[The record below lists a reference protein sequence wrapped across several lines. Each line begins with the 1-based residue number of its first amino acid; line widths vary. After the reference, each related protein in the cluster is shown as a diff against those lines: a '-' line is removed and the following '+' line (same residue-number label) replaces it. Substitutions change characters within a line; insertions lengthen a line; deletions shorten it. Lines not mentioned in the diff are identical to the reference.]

1 MVSTTPHNK
10 PQDTG
15 ASRGSAPPG
24 SPLRAGGVAGPGSA
38 LGPGRL
44 ESPGIGAGPAGA
56 GGSRGAVTRRTRLL
70 YVGAGVVAM
79 LVVWQLLS
87 LTMSS
92 AIMASPADTAVA
104 LARLAWGSKLWVE
117 LLITL
122 KRLVVGLAVGAAVG
136 WVLGVVAGVQPQVRS
151 FLEPVRWVTMTVPA
165 VIIAALAML
174 WFGLGDFTVMFMV
187 AVIVFPT
194 MYVNTVAGVLAV
206 DSRLTEM
213 GRVYH
218 FSRRLLLTEVY
229 LPGIASPVMAGLT
242 LATGLA
248 VRAAVLAE
256 VLGAMNGIGHAFSRA
271 MSYLETPELFAW
283 ILVLLALMGVIE
295 FGVLRPLKRRVMRWR
310 KVGG

>member
-1 MVSTTPHNK
+1 
-10 PQDTG
+10 
-15 ASRGSAPPG
+15 
-24 SPLRAGGVAGPGSA
+24 
-38 LGPGRL
+38 
-44 ESPGIGAGPAGA
+44 
-56 GGSRGAVTRRTRLL
+56 
-70 YVGAGVVAM
+70 M

-271 MSYLETPELFAW
+271 MSYLETPEFFAW